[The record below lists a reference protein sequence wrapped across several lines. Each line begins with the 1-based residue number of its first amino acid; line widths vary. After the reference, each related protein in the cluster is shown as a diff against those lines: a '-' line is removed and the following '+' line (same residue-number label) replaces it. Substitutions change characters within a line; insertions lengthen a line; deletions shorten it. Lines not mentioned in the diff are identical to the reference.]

1 MFSRCGNGPHRY
13 HENIII
19 MKFEIK
25 PIAVNPMFDAKG
37 NSFFILTNDK
47 HDLHVTVSNDT
58 HEVIGI
64 INQKTGR
71 ALTAKLWRDEV
82 EVAMGAYFAKQI
94 MDAREAAAE
103 WKVEAVQSENKQFA
117 KYRLQRGALDLVA
130 FVKNDEV
137 VDVRYNVT
145 GKQYFCGDAIS
156 PWKDI
161 DTAIQEFTDAR
172 QETDLNEMLSSQE
185 FADNEDYALPGTSH
199 KLPDGAKVF
208 IDGQPANLIVADEM
222 NMPKSGRWSA
232 RDSMNKALED
242 ELQMFKEHA
251 RGGTW
256 VHDERVFAR
265 TGDADV
271 DRLSIYVRAAF
282 DIVLQEVIDMAQGY
296 RKPKKFVG
304 AMRRRI
310 DLGCASIVKGM
321 KDPGEIEAFSRLVN
335 RTDVAKSYGGFIES
349 VKRMAVLIG

>member
-1 MFSRCGNGPHRY
+1 
-13 HENIII
+13 

-25 PIAVNPMFDAKG
+25 PIAANPMFDAKG
-37 NSFFILTNDK
+37 NSFFSLTNDM

-82 EVAMGAYFAKQI
+82 EVAIGAYFAKQI
-94 MDAREAAAE
+94 MDAREAAAG

-130 FVKNDEV
+130 FIKDGDL
-137 VDVRYNVT
+137 VDVRYNIT

-161 DTAIQEFTDAR
+161 DTAIQKFVDQR
-172 QETDLNEMLSSQE
+172 HETDLNEMLSSQE
-185 FADNEDYALPGTSH
+185 FADDEDFAFPGNIPHLPA
-199 KLPDGAKVF
+199 GAVIT
-208 IDGQPANLIVADEM
+208 IDGLPLNTSIIADEM

-232 RDSMNKALED
+232 RDTMSKALED

-256 VHDERVFAR
+256 VHDERIFAR

-271 DRLSIYVRAAF
+271 DQLSIYVRAAF

>member
-1 MFSRCGNGPHRY
+1 
-13 HENIII
+13 

-25 PIAVNPMFDAKG
+25 P
-37 NSFFILTNDK
+37 S
-47 HDLHVTVSNDT
+47 TVNDT
-58 HEVIGI
+58 HKYFYLSNDAHNLFVEVDATTHEVTRIS
-64 INQKTGR
+64 NTKTGR
-71 ALTAKLWRDEV
+71 SLTAKLWRDEV
-82 EVAMGAYFAKQI
+82 EVAISAYFAKQI

-145 GKQYFCGDAIS
+145 GKQYFCGDAVS

-172 QETDLNEMLSSQE
+172 HETDLNEMLSSQE
-185 FADNEDYALPGTSH
+185 FADDENYALPGVVGSMDVGGQLITSGMNYH
-199 KLPDGAKVF
+199 APEGARVTLDGLPLNTS
-208 IDGQPANLIVADEM
+208 IIADEM

-232 RDSMNKALED
+232 RDTMTKALED

-256 VHDERVFAR
+256 VHDERIFAR